1 MAAAPDDDHLEDEQG
16 FQELKREITCPLC
29 LDIFRE
35 PKLLSCDHVYCK
47 SPCLEALL
55 VRSRNSTISC
65 QECRVVTQVTANDVN
80 NLRTAFHVNRLK
92 EVVVRMKNC
101 PMPDVEAV
109 VSTGDRLAVNMFC
122 KLHPMQS
129 LDIYCSTPTC
139 QRLIR
144 RHCVVV
150 DRTHINH
157 NYDLVQKVAP
167 GYEKALLESLV
178 PLAGCCFTRFSE
190 LNQMILMICTRP
202 EPIIPKIVPN
212 ILF

>member
-1 MAAAPDDDHLEDEQG
+1 MSVQCHVHTNCNTG
-16 FQELKREITCPLC
+16 FC
-29 LDIFRE
+29 LSQLFI
-35 PKLLSCDHVYCK
+35 
-47 SPCLEALL
+47 L
-55 VRSRNSTISC
+55 VA
-65 QECRVVTQVTANDVN
+65 VTDGQNVI
-80 NLRTAFHVNRLK
+80 
-92 EVVVRMKNC
+92 
-101 PMPDVEAV
+101 